1 MIGKDLVYQLYYPSC
16 SRHSFTNSR
25 FQLLMFLTFRSL
37 TSPQECVHIIGSVRC
52 KKPGGWQP
60 QCLETGRGMS
70 ACVSRELA
78 EEERQKADRLNHERK
93 DNGVGGK
100 RQRGK
105 RTRKEKDNGGKGKER
120 GTRMRNNLCMRGSE

>member
-1 MIGKDLVYQLYYPSC
+1 
-16 SRHSFTNSR
+16 
-25 FQLLMFLTFRSL
+25 MFLAFGSL
-37 TSPQECVHIIGSVRC
+37 TSPQECAHIIGSVRC
-52 KKPGGWQP
+52 KKDGGWQQL

-70 ACVSRELA
+70 AWCVSRELA

>member
-1 MIGKDLVYQLYYPSC
+1 
-16 SRHSFTNSR
+16 
-25 FQLLMFLTFRSL
+25 MFLAFGSL
-37 TSPQECVHIIGSVRC
+37 TFPQECAHIIGSVRC
-52 KKPGGWQP
+52 KKDGGWQQL

-100 RQRGK
+100 
-105 RTRKEKDNGGKGKER
+105 KDNEGKKTTGGKDLEGK
-120 GTRMRNNLCMRGSE
+120 GTRMRNNA